1 MKWSQLKRRMEGL
14 FADSVRGRVEV
25 WNTRYRHA
33 HDGEGEAWITI
44 DGQVAYS
51 MGSLGYLVKHHQGAE
66 RLRKERGCTDYRNPD
81 HASGYYAAWR
91 EARRNVAQAGEFALW
106 DFNGALFDY
115 LNMSIDEILCSD
127 HPIIRGFGMLDR
139 RLGKRRLTAL
149 KETIQ
154 HPFVGLLYEFRC
166 RVEETA

>member
-1 MKWSQLKRRMEGL
+1 MKWSQLKKRMEGL

-33 HDGEGEAWITI
+33 GDREGEAWITI
-44 DGQVAYS
+44 DGQVAYN
-51 MGSLGYLVKHHQGAE
+51 MGSLGCLVKHHQEAE
-66 RLRKERGCTDYRNPD
+66 RLRKERGCTDYLNAD
-81 HASGYYAAWR
+81 HASGYYAAWQESR
-91 EARRNVAQAGEFALW
+91 QKLTEMGVFALW

-115 LNMSIDEILCSD
+115 LSLSIDEILQSE

-149 KETIQ
+149 KATNH
-154 HPFVGLLYEFRC
+154 HPLVALLYEFRC
-166 RVEETA
+166 RAEEA